1 MTHSVARLVFNV
13 ELEIK
18 YDPFKGRAVEE
29 FGETVHDDLADVLFE
44 QLHEKDMLG
53 VCTDLVKAEVIN
65 PKDEYDFLG
74 EPLNYDQT
82 TASV

>member
-18 YDPFKGRAVEE
+18 YDPFKGRTVEE
-29 FGETVHDDLADVLFE
+29 FGETVHDEIADVLFE
-44 QLHEKDMLG
+44 IREKEMLG
-53 VCTDLVKAEVIN
+53 VFTDLVKAEVIN
-65 PKDEYDFLG
+65 PKDDYDFLG

>member
-1 MTHSVARLVFNV
+1 MTHSIARLVFNV

-18 YDPFKGRAVEE
+18 YDPFKGRTVEE

-44 QLHEKDMLG
+44 LREKEMLG
-53 VCTDLVKAEVIN
+53 VFTDLVKAEVIN
-65 PKDEYDFLG
+65 PKDDYDFLA

>member
-18 YDPFKGRAVEE
+18 YDPFKGRTVEE
-29 FGETVHDDLADVLFE
+29 FGETVHDDIADVLFE
-44 QLHEKDMLG
+44 LREKEMLG
-53 VCTDLVKAEVIN
+53 VFTDLVKAEVIN

-74 EPLNYDQT
+74 DPLNYDQT
-82 TASV
+82 TAPV

>member
-1 MTHSVARLVFNV
+1 VTHSVARLVFNV

-18 YDPFKGRAVEE
+18 YDPFKGRTVEE
-29 FGETVHDDLADVLFE
+29 FGETVHDDIADVLFE
-44 QLHEKDMLG
+44 LREKEMLG
-53 VCTDLVKAEVIN
+53 VFTDLVKAEVIN
-65 PKDEYDFLG
+65 PKDDYDFLG